1 MRSNFSCFVL
11 FVLSTCACC
20 CCCSCHRVCVSKLDV
35 LHSKCLV
42 LQSRVMHVWDRA
54 PAGSLLQLK
63 AAAKACRM
71 GLQGGSLN
79 YRSRLHRGP
88 AARLGTGCT
97 SRPSITSSYARGG
110 ICTENVRF
118 WAVLLLFKQ
127 LETFVI
133 LPHFDS
139 FWVCRMSHMNSGVRD
154 WDWDSDRPEI
164 WWSGPVRSCIQ
175 SGWTRHAS
183 VMQCQVFIKSPVG
196 NLKYEWELFYAYQ
209 QIYYSR
215 S

>member
-1 MRSNFSCFVL
+1 MRSNFSCVVLL

-42 LQSRVMHVWDRA
+42 LQSRGMHVWGRA
-54 PAGSLLQLK
+54 PAGSLLQLI
-63 AAAKACRM
+63 AAAKACRL

-79 YRSRLHRGP
+79 YRSRPHCGP

-97 SRPSITSSYARGG
+97 SRPSMTSYAR
-110 ICTENVRF
+110 VASVQKMWDSR
-118 WAVLLLFKQ
+118 LLLYKQ

-139 FWVCRMSHMNSGVRD
+139 SWVCRMSHMNSGVRVL
-154 WDWDSDRPEI
+154 RRRLRQARTLV
-164 WWSGPVRSCIQ
+164 VRS
-175 SGWTRHAS
+175 S
-183 VMQCQVFIKSPVG
+183 
-196 NLKYEWELFYAYQ
+196 
-209 QIYYSR
+209 
-215 S
+215 

>member
-1 MRSNFSCFVL
+1 MRSNFSCVVLL

-42 LQSRVMHVWDRA
+42 LQSRGMHVGDRA
-54 PAGSLLQLK
+54 PTGSLLQLK

-88 AARLGTGCT
+88 AGSALAAPAGPRLHRMPGWHLYRKCEILGCYST
-97 SRPSITSSYARGG
+97 NNLKHLESCLPLTVSWCAGCHRWT
-110 ICTENVRF
+110 
-118 WAVLLLFKQ
+118 AVW
-127 LETFVI
+127 E
-133 LPHFDS
+133 
-139 FWVCRMSHMNSGVRD
+139 C
-154 WDWDSDRPEI
+154 WDLDSDKPEI

-175 SGWTRHAS
+175 SGWARHAS